1 MLFTE
6 ESFVGEGRVNEE
18 TQILLNKMVKSW
30 NSKIKLI
37 PDFINNLD
45 KRNFKF
51 NGMDFES
58 RDSGLIV
65 RIKKN
70 GFANTT
76 KDKVSEFSVLFNNLF
91 SYSMIK
97 PDIVSIEETGAQI
110 DLQYQIRIVMNR
122 TPIEKFFEKLNNL
135 EEVNNSFLTLFKV
148 KERKETLLRGLSV
161 EKKEIANSLFE
172 TYTFNTDK
180 DKNDYKFKEIEE
192 LLGLTIDLK
201 VKKKNNKKVK

>member
-6 ESFVGEGRVNEE
+6 ESFVSEGRVNEE
-18 TQILLNKMVKSW
+18 TQNLLNKMVKIW

-45 KRNFKF
+45 KRDFKF

-58 RDSGLIV
+58 RDSGLV
-65 RIKKN
+65 VKIKKN
-70 GFANTT
+70 CFPNTT

-91 SYSMIK
+91 SYSIIK
-97 PDIVSIEETGAQI
+97 PDIVSIEETGAQREF
-110 DLQYQIRIVMNR
+110 QYQIRIIMNR
-122 TPIEKFFEKLNNL
+122 TPIEIFFEKLNDL
-135 EEVNNSFLTLFKV
+135 EDVNNSFLILFKI
-148 KERKETLLRGLSV
+148 KERKELLLRGLSV
-161 EKKEIANSLFE
+161 EKKEIANTLFE

-180 DKNDYKFKEIEE
+180 DKNDCKFKEIEE

-201 VKKKNNKKVK
+201 VKNKNNQKVK